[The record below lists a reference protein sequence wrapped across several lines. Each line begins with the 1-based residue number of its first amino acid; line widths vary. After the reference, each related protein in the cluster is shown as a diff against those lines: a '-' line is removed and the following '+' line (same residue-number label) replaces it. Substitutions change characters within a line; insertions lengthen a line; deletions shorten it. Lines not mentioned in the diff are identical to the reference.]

1 MTYKYNALTGY
12 QNSVTMPSDAMKVN
26 GEYLES
32 LVDGYQQLVVS
43 GRDILAQ
50 EVEHLQIPG
59 KDGAHLIRAYTSPR
73 ILTIQYK
80 LDANSSEELRAQ
92 YNALNGVL
100 RGSLDI
106 TFDDE
111 LGWHYYGMLN
121 TSDSPPENTLS
132 VVSSFTI
139 MCVDPYAYS
148 EVKTN
153 NPVVLNYAEAVLP
166 QKITVKG
173 ANQDNIKI
181 SNGVDELTIFGGHTT
196 SDTIVIE
203 WNPEEVTVKKNGNN
217 ALTSLS
223 WLSVPEVFY
232 LTNGAQITVTNG
244 TLVGIEWRDR
254 KL

>member
-12 QNSVTMPSDAMKVN
+12 QENVYMPSDAMKVN

-32 LVDGYQQLVVS
+32 IVDGYQQLVVS
-43 GRDILAQ
+43 GRGILAQ
-50 EVEHLQIPG
+50 EVEHLQVPG
-59 KDGAHLIRAYTSPR
+59 KDGAHLVRTYTSPR

-80 LDANSSEELRAQ
+80 LGANTSEELRAQ

-100 RGSLDI
+100 RGALDI

-111 LGWHYYGMLN
+111 PGWHYYGLLN
-121 TSDSPPENTLS
+121 TSENPPENTLS

-139 MCVDPYAYS
+139 FCADPYAYS

-153 NPVVLNYAEAVLP
+153 NPVALEYADAVLP

-173 ANQDNIKI
+173 ANKDNIRI
-181 SNGVDELTIFGGHTT
+181 SNGADELMIFGGHTT
-196 SDTIVIE
+196 SDTIIIE
-203 WNPEEVTVKKNGNN
+203 WTPEEVTVKKNGNN

-223 WLSVPEVFY
+223 WLSVPELFY
-232 LTNGAQITVTNG
+232 LTNGAQVTVSNG
-244 TLVGIEWRDR
+244 TLVGVEWRDR

>member
-1 MTYKYNALTGY
+1 MTYKYNALSGY
-12 QNSVTMPSDAMKVN
+12 QNNVAMPSDAMKVN

-43 GRDILAQ
+43 GRGILAQ

-59 KDGAHLIRAYTSPR
+59 KDGGHLVRTYTSPR

-80 LDANSSEELRAQ
+80 LEANTSEELRTL

-111 LGWHYYGMLN
+111 PGWRYYGMLN

-139 MCVDPYAYS
+139 LCVDPYAYS

-153 NPVVLNYAEAVLP
+153 NPIALEYAGAVLP
-166 QKITVKG
+166 HKITVKG

-181 SNGVDELTIFGGHTT
+181 TNGAEELTIFGGHTT

-203 WNPEEVTVKKNGNN
+203 WTSEEVTVKKNGSN

-223 WLSVPEVFY
+223 WLSVPELFY
-232 LTNGAQITVTNG
+232 LTNGARVTVTNG
-244 TLVGIEWRDR
+244 TLSGIEWRDR

>member
-1 MTYKYNALTGY
+1 MTYKYNALTSY
-12 QNSVTMPSDAMKVN
+12 QDNVGMPSDAMKVN

-43 GRDILAQ
+43 GRGIMPQ
-50 EVEHLQIPG
+50 EAEHLQIPG
-59 KDGAHLIRAYTSPR
+59 KDGAHLVRTYTASR
-73 ILTIQYK
+73 TLTIQYK
-80 LDANSSEELRAQ
+80 LEANSSEELRTQ
-92 YNALNGVL
+92 YNALNGIL
-100 RGSLDI
+100 RDALDI

-111 LGWHYYGMLN
+111 PEWHYYGVLN

-139 MCVDPYAYS
+139 LCVDPYAHS
-148 EVKTN
+148 EVKTS
-153 NPVVLNYAEAVLP
+153 NPVSLDYADAVLP

-173 ANQDNIKI
+173 ANLDNIKI
-181 SNGVDELTIFGGHTT
+181 SNGTDELTIFGGHTT

-203 WNPEEVTVKKNGNN
+203 WTHEEVTVKKNGNN

-223 WLSVPEVFY
+223 WLSVPELFY
-232 LTNGAQITVTNG
+232 LTNGARVTVTNG
-244 TLVGIEWRDR
+244 TLSGIEWRDR

>member
-1 MTYKYNALTGY
+1 MTYKYNALSGY
-12 QNSVTMPSDAMKVN
+12 QNNVSMPSDAMKVN
-26 GEYLES
+26 GEYLEN

-43 GRDILAQ
+43 GRGILSQ

-59 KDGAHLIRAYTSPR
+59 KDGAHLIRTYTAPR
-73 ILTIQYK
+73 TLTIQYK
-80 LDANSSEELRAQ
+80 LEANSSEELRIQ

-111 LGWHYYGMLN
+111 PKWHYYGVLN

-139 MCVDPYAYS
+139 LCVDPYAYS
-148 EVKTN
+148 EVKTS
-153 NPVVLNYAEAVLP
+153 NPVALEYADAVLP
-166 QKITVKG
+166 RKITVKG
-173 ANQDNIKI
+173 ANRDNIKI
-181 SNGVDELTIFGGHTT
+181 SNGIDELTIFGGHTT

-223 WLSVPEVFY
+223 WLSVPELFY
-232 LTNGAQITVTNG
+232 LTNRSQITVTNG
-244 TLVGIEWRDR
+244 TLSGIEWRDR

>member
-12 QNSVTMPSDAMKVN
+12 QNTVSMPSDAMKVN

-43 GRDILAQ
+43 GRGIMAQ

-59 KDGAHLIRAYTSPR
+59 KDGAHLVRTYTSPR

-80 LDANSSEELRAQ
+80 LEANTSEELRTL

-100 RGSLDI
+100 RGALDL

-111 LGWHYYGMLN
+111 PEWHYYGVLN
-121 TSDSPPENTLS
+121 TSDSPTENALS

-139 MCVDPYAYS
+139 LCVDPYAYS
-148 EVKTN
+148 EVKTS
-153 NPVVLNYAEAVLP
+153 NPVVLEYADAVLP
-166 QKITVKG
+166 KKITVKG
-173 ANQDNIKI
+173 ANKDNIKI
-181 SNGVDELTIFGGHTT
+181 SNGVDDLTIFGGHTT

-203 WNPEEVTVKKNGNN
+203 WNSEEVTVKKNGSN
-217 ALTSLS
+217 ALTSLG
-223 WLSVPEVFY
+223 WLSVPEMFY

-244 TLVGIEWRDR
+244 TLSSVEWRDR

>member
-1 MTYKYNALTGY
+1 MTYKYNALSSY
-12 QNSVTMPSDAMKVN
+12 QDNVGMPSDAMKVN
-26 GEYLES
+26 GRYLES

-43 GRDILAQ
+43 GRGILPQ
-50 EVEHLQIPG
+50 EVEQVQIAG
-59 KDGAHLIRAYTSPR
+59 RDGAHLVRAYTSPR

-80 LDANSSEELRAQ
+80 VDANSSEELRTQ

-111 LGWHYYGMLN
+111 PSWHYYGVLN

-139 MCVDPYAYS
+139 LCVDPYAYS
-148 EVKTN
+148 NVKTN
-153 NPVVLNYAEAVLP
+153 NPVALEYADAVLP
-166 QKITVKG
+166 KKITVKG
-173 ANQDNIKI
+173 ANKDNIKI
-181 SNGVDELTIFGGHTT
+181 SNGVDELMIFGGHTT
-196 SDTIVIE
+196 TDTIVIE
-203 WNPEEVTVKKNGNN
+203 WTHEEVTVKKNGNN

-223 WLSVPEVFY
+223 WLSVPESFY
-232 LTNGAQITVTNG
+232 LTNGARVTVTNG
-244 TLVGIEWRDR
+244 TLSRVEWRDR